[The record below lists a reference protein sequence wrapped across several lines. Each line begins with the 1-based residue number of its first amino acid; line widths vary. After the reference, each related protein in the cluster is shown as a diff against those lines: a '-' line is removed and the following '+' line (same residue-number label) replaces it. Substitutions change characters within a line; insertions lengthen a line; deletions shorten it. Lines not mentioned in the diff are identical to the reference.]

1 MKAINFNDGWFYKH
15 LDSDE
20 AAIPAALPH
29 DAMRKEARSADSPGG
44 INTGWYAG
52 RDYLYTKTF
61 DIPQDYKNKKII
73 FEFEGVYH
81 NAEVILNGKKSGLPP
96 LRVQQFLCGHRGV
109 VKRWPFQ

>member
-81 NAEVILNGKKSGLPP
+81 NAEVILNGKKRPSALTGTAIFMWT
-96 LRVQQFLCGHRGV
+96 QRGC
-109 VKRWPFQ
+109 